1 MVFTAQHIYG
11 LVITLLIVTV
21 VGLGAARKVRT
32 AADFAVGGRR
42 SGVTLVA
49 GTIIGTMIGGAST
62 VGTAQLAFTV
72 GLSAWWFTLGAGLAL
87 LALALFYA
95 RPLRV
100 TGLETIPQFLVVS
113 YGPAAGPLT
122 SLASSAGIFFSLVAN
137 ILAAVPLI
145 TAIFALDSAQAAGF
159 VFLLVIVYVFFGGVW
174 GTGLVGVVKT
184 LLILIMLAAV
194 GWVTWREMG
203 GIGGYTAAFPAFP
216 WFSLFGRGFWVDAG
230 SGLSLIVGTLSTQT
244 YIQAVYAAR
253 DAETARRG
261 AVVAALITLPTGLPA
276 VMVGM
281 FMRLHHPDIAPIEA
295 LPLFILQYL
304 PPWLG
309 GVAIGALLLAA
320 VGSAAGLA
328 LGVGTMLTCDICGK
342 WSAASGPRVGL
353 WLNRAIVLAV
363 TAAAALFSFGN
374 LRSLVLEWNFLSM
387 GLRGA
392 GIFLPLTA
400 AVFWPGRI
408 NKTTAV
414 WSMAAGAGV
423 ALVWKMLFPQGLD
436 PLYAGLVA
444 SAALL
449 AAGWQ
454 RSNKKD

>member
-1 MVFTAQHIYG
+1 LAFTSEHIYG
-11 LVITLLIVTV
+11 LVITLLIVTF
-21 VGLGAARKVRT
+21 VGLGAARKVKN

-49 GTIIGTMIGGAST
+49 GTIIGTIIGGAST

-87 LALALFYA
+87 IFLALFYA
-95 RPLRV
+95 RPLRS

-122 SLASSAGIFFSLVAN
+122 SLASSAGIFFSVVAN
-137 ILAAVPLI
+137 ILSAVPLV
-145 TAIFALDSAQAAGF
+145 TAIFAFDSLQAAGL
-159 VFLLVIVYVFFGGVW
+159 VFLLVVVYVFFGGVW

-184 LLILIMLAAV
+184 LLILVMLAAV

-203 GIGGYTAAFPAFP
+203 GIAGFTAAFPAYP

-244 YIQAVYAAR
+244 YIQAIYAAR
-253 DAETARRG
+253 DADTARRG
-261 AVVAALITLPTGLPA
+261 AVVAALITLPTGIPA

-281 FMRLHHPDIAPIEA
+281 FMRLHHPDIPPIEA

-309 GVAIGALLLAA
+309 GVSIAALLLAA

-328 LGVGTMLTCDICGK
+328 LGVGTMLSRDIFGLWAK
-342 WSAASGPRVGL
+342 AAGPRAGL
-353 WLNRAIVLAV
+353 WLNRAVVLLV
-363 TAAAALFSFGN
+363 TLAAALFTFGN

-392 GIFLPLTA
+392 GIFLPLSA

-408 NKTTAV
+408 KKKTAI

-423 ALVWKMLFPQGLD
+423 SLVWKIIFPQGLD
-436 PLYAGLVA
+436 PLYAGLAA
-444 SAALL
+444 SALLL
-449 AAGWQ
+449 AAGRQ
-454 RSNKKD
+454 RAK